1 LAKLIPPFESIE
13 QDALPNSERRVLQ
26 HLNDLDFPGLEVYFS
41 LPLVREKKQGTFRS
55 EADFILFHPNY
66 GILVWEVKGGGISH
80 RDNQWYSQNNRGTY
94 PIKDPVKQADGA
106 ISDIITR
113 IKRNAREGLLLLIGR
128 NLVFPDTVAQDVI
141 LPLGLLREDIIDYHG
156 LKNLDQAALIEQ
168 FKRWPQQNSLPIAKA
183 DATFI
188 RDKVLNPTF
197 HLAPA
202 IEARVDQIETTLVQL
217 TNQQVW
223 ALELLRFV
231 PRLTITGGAGT
242 GKTLLARQKARDLAT
257 DGKKVLALCFNK
269 ALASHIHD
277 ALEDADDIVD
287 GSITASSFH
296 DFARDLIERVGL
308 PWSPPDAAAEKPG
321 FYEET
326 VPTLLA
332 DAGTKLQPGYDALL
346 VDEAQDF
353 HPLWWM
359 ALDSV
364 MAPEAQVILF
374 ADPSQNLYGRDF
386 EIPSDVFS
394 GMLPYPF
401 QLMHNCRN
409 SLEIAQWLNNRFA
422 YASVPAPHLPAAN
435 EPVKE
440 HHWKHIDEQA
450 AQLTKAWS
458 QLKDRGIKAD
468 QLAILS
474 PYRPENSGG
483 IRALQE
489 AFPDEKFVVSTISAY
504 KGLQIPFVFLVD
516 MDTGSF
522 ASREDLWYVG
532 ATRATVGLQ
541 TFSKLEKN

>member
-1 LAKLIPPFESIE
+1 LAKLIPLFESIE
-13 QDALPNSERRVLQ
+13 QDALPNSERKVLQ

-55 EADFILFHPNY
+55 EADFILFHPNH
-66 GILVWEVKGGGISH
+66 GILVWEVKGGGISY
-80 RDNQWYSQNNRGTY
+80 RNNQWYSQNSHGIY
-94 PIKDPVKQADGA
+94 PVKDPVKQADGA

-113 IKRNAREGLLLLIGR
+113 IKRNARDGLLLPIGR
-128 NLVFPDTVAQDVI
+128 NLVFPDTIAQDIV
-141 LPLGLLREDIIDYHG
+141 LPLGLLREDIIDYNG
-156 LKNLDQAALIEQ
+156 LKNLDQTALIEQ
-168 FKRWPQQNSLPIAKA
+168 FKRWPQQDKLPVAKA
-183 DATFI
+183 DATFV

-242 GKTLLARQKARDLAT
+242 GKTLLARQKARDLAS
-257 DGKKVLALCFNK
+257 DGEKVLALCFNK
-269 ALASHIHD
+269 ALAAHIHD
-277 ALEDADDIVD
+277 ALEDTDEKLE
-287 GSITASSFH
+287 GSITACSFH
-296 DFARDLIERVGL
+296 DFARDLIERADL
-308 PWSPPDAAAEKPG
+308 PWNPPEAAEEKPA

-326 VPTLLA
+326 VPSLLA
-332 DAGTKLQPGYDALL
+332 DAAAKIQPDFSALL

-364 MAPEAQVILF
+364 MAPESKIVLF

-386 EIPSDVFS
+386 EIPSDVFT

-409 SLEIAQWLNNRFA
+409 SLEIAQWLNNRFE
-422 YASVPAPHLPAAN
+422 YASTPAPHLPAAN
-435 EPVKE
+435 ERVRE
-440 HHWKHIDEQA
+440 HEWKQIDDQT
-450 AQLTKAWS
+450 QLLTKAWS
-458 QLKDRGIKAD
+458 ELKDRGIKAD
-468 QLAILS
+468 QLAVLS

-483 IRALQE
+483 IRALKE
-489 AFPDEKFVVSTISAY
+489 VFPGDNFTVSTISGY
-504 KGLQIPFVFLVD
+504 KGLQSPFVFLVD
-516 MDTGSF
+516 MNTGGF

-541 TFSKLEKN
+541 TFAKN

>member
-13 QDALPNSERRVLQ
+13 RNALPNSERRVLE
-26 HLNDLDFPGLEVYFS
+26 HLNQLDFPGLEVYFS
-41 LPLVREKKQGTFRS
+41 LPLVREKKLGTFRS
-55 EADFILFHPNY
+55 EADFILFHPAH
-66 GILVWEVKGGGISH
+66 GILVWEVKGGGISY
-80 RDNQWYSQNNRGTY
+80 RESQWFSENNSGTH
-94 PIKDPVKQADGA
+94 PIKDPVKQADNA
-106 ISDIITR
+106 IGDIITR
-113 IKRNAREGLLLLIGR
+113 IKRIVRDGLMLPIGR
-128 NLVFPDTVAQDVI
+128 NLVFPDTVVQNMT
-141 LPLGLLREDIIDYHG
+141 LPLGLVREDIIDYHG
-156 LKNLDQAALIEQ
+156 LQSLDQAALIKL
-168 FKRWPQQNSLPIAKA
+168 FKRWPHQDKLPIGKA
-183 DATFI
+183 DATFV

-202 IEARVDQIETTLVQL
+202 IEARVDQVESRLVQL

-242 GKTLLARQKARDLAT
+242 GKTLLARQKAQDLAGE
-257 DGKKVLALCFNK
+257 GKKVLALCFNK
-269 ALASHIHD
+269 ALAAHIHD
-277 ALEDADDIVD
+277 ALEDADEHLE

-296 DFARDLIERVGL
+296 DFARELIEGAGL
-308 PWSPPDAAAEKPG
+308 AWNPPEVPKNKPA

-332 DAGTKLQPGYDALL
+332 DAAIKLPQTFDALL

-364 MAPEAQVILF
+364 LTPDAQVVLF

-386 EIPSDVFS
+386 EIPSDVFE

-409 SLEIAQWLNNRFA
+409 SLEIAQWLNNRFD

-435 EPVKE
+435 ERVQE
-440 HHWKHIDEQA
+440 HRWKQINEQ
-450 AQLTKAWS
+450 TE
-458 QLKDRGIKAD
+458 QLKAAWQVLKSRGITAE
-468 QLAILS
+468 QLVVLS

-483 IRALQE
+483 ICALKT
-489 AFPDEKFVVSTISAY
+489 AFPDEPFVVSTISSY
-504 KGLQIPFVFLVD
+504 KGLQSPFVFLVD
-516 MDTGSF
+516 MDTGGF
-522 ASREDLWYVG
+522 AAREDLWYVG

-541 TFSKLEKN
+541 TFAKI

>member
-1 LAKLIPPFESIE
+1 LAKLIPSFESIE

-26 HLNDLDFPGLEVYFS
+26 HLNNLDFPGLEVYFS

-55 EADFILFHPNY
+55 EADFILFHPNH
-66 GILVWEVKGGGISH
+66 GILVWEVKGGGISY
-80 RDNQWYSQNNRGTY
+80 RNNQWYSQNNRGIH
-94 PIKDPVKQADGA
+94 PIKDPVKQVDGA

-113 IKRNAREGLLLLIGR
+113 IKRNARDGLLLPIGR
-128 NLVFPDTVAQDVI
+128 NLVFPDTVAQDVV
-141 LPLGLLREDIIDYHG
+141 LPLGLLREDIIDYQG

-168 FKRWPQQNSLPIAKA
+168 FKRWPQQDKLPIAKA
-183 DATFI
+183 DATFV

-202 IEARVDQIETTLVQL
+202 IEARVDQIESTLVQL

-257 DGKKVLALCFNK
+257 DGQRVLALCFNT

-277 ALEDADDIVD
+277 TLEEADESLD

-296 DFARDLIERVGL
+296 DFARDLIERAGL
-308 PWSPPDAAAEKPG
+308 PWSPPDAAEEKPA

-332 DAGTKLQPGYDALL
+332 DAAEKLQPNYDALL

-359 ALDSV
+359 ALDAV
-364 MAPEAQVILF
+364 MTPEAKVVLF

-386 EIPSDVFS
+386 EIPSDVFT

-409 SLEIAQWLNNRFA
+409 SFEIALWLSNRFA
-422 YASVPAPHLPAAN
+422 YASIPAPHLPAAN
-435 EPVKE
+435 EPVRE
-440 HHWKHIDEQA
+440 HQWKHIDDQT
-450 AQLTKAWS
+450 AQLIQAWS
-458 QLKDRGIKAD
+458 QLKERGIKAD
-468 QLAILS
+468 QLAVLS

-483 IRALQE
+483 IRALKE
-489 AFPDEKFVVSTISAY
+489 AFPEENFVVSTISAY
-504 KGLQIPFVFLVD
+504 KGLQTPFVFLVD

-541 TFSKLEKN
+541 TFSKHEKS

>member
-1 LAKLIPPFESIE
+1 MATLIPPLAFIE
-13 QDALPNSERRVLQ
+13 MDALPNSERQVLN
-26 HLNDLDFPGLEVYFS
+26 HLNDLEFPGLEVYFS

-55 EADFILFHPNY
+55 EADFILFHPAH
-66 GILVWEVKGGGISH
+66 GILVWEVKGGGISFQNS
-80 RDNQWYSQNNRGTY
+80 RWYTRNNSGTY
-94 PIKDPVKQADGA
+94 PVKDPVKQADNA
-106 ISDIITR
+106 IGDIITR
-113 IKRNAREGLLLLIGR
+113 IKKIARDGLLLPIGR
-128 NLVFPDTVAQDVI
+128 NLVFPDTLAEGMT
-141 LPLGLLREDIIDYHG
+141 LPMGLLRADIIDHNN
-156 LKNLDQAALIEQ
+156 LQDLDQDALKAL
-168 FKRWPQQNSLPIAKA
+168 FARWPHQDKLPISKA
-183 DATFI
+183 DATFV

-202 IEARVDQIETTLVQL
+202 IDATVDQIQSRLVQL

-242 GKTLLARQKARDLAT
+242 GKTLLARQKARDLASE
-257 DGKKVLALCFNK
+257 GKNVLALCFNK
-269 ALASHIHD
+269 ALAEHLYES
-277 ALEDADDIVD
+277 LQNADDQLE

-296 DFARDLIERVGL
+296 DFARHLIERAGT
-308 PWSPPDAAAEKPG
+308 PWAPPEAPADKPA

-332 DAGTKLQPGYDALL
+332 DAASVLNEQYDALL

-359 ALDSV
+359 ALYAV
-364 MAPEAQVILF
+364 LKPEARVVLF

-386 EIPSDVFS
+386 EIPSDVFD

-409 SLEIAQWLNNRFA
+409 SLEIAQWLNNRFG
-422 YASVPAPHLPAAN
+422 YASVPAPNLPAAN
-435 EPVKE
+435 ELVKE
-440 HHWKHIDEQA
+440 HAWKTIDEQT
-450 AQLTKAWS
+450 AQLAKAWEA
-458 QLKDRGIKAD
+458 LRERGVKPG
-468 QLAILS
+468 QLAVLS

-483 IRALQE
+483 IRAFE
-489 AFPDEKFVVSTISAY
+489 KAFEGEPFVTSTINSY
-504 KGLQIPFVFLVD
+504 KGLQSPFVFLVD
-516 MDTGSF
+516 MNTGEF

-541 TFSKLEKN
+541 TFARTES

>member
-1 LAKLIPPFESIE
+1 MA
-13 QDALPNSERRVLQ
+13 
-26 HLNDLDFPGLEVYFS
+26 
-41 LPLVREKKQGTFRS
+41 
-55 EADFILFHPNY
+55 ILRLRAHY
-66 GILVWEVKGGGISH
+66 
-80 RDNQWYSQNNRGTY
+80 D
-94 PIKDPVKQADGA
+94 
-106 ISDIITR
+106 TR
-113 IKRNAREGLLLLIGR
+113 
-128 NLVFPDTVAQDVI
+128 
-141 LPLGLLREDIIDYHG
+141 
-156 LKNLDQAALIEQ
+156 ALIEQ

-269 ALASHIHD
+269 ALATHIHD

-296 DFARDLIERVGL
+296 DFARDLIERAGL
-308 PWSPPDAAAEKPG
+308 PWSPPDAAEEKPA

-364 MAPEAQVILF
+364 MAPEAKVILF

-422 YASVPAPHLPAAN
+422 YASVPAPHLPTAN

-440 HHWKHIDEQA
+440 HHWTHIDEQA

-489 AFPDEKFVVSTISAY
+489 AFPDDKFVVSTISAY

>member
-1 LAKLIPPFESIE
+1 MAKLIPSFESIE

-26 HLNDLDFPGLEVYFS
+26 HLNNLDFPGLEVYFS

-55 EADFILFHPNY
+55 EADFILFHPNH
-66 GILVWEVKGGGISH
+66 GILVWEVKGGGISY
-80 RDNQWYSQNNRGTY
+80 RNNQWYSQNNRGIH
-94 PIKDPVKQADGA
+94 PIKDPVKQVDGA

-113 IKRNAREGLLLLIGR
+113 IKRNARDGLLLPIGR
-128 NLVFPDTVAQDVI
+128 NLVFPDTVAQDVV
-141 LPLGLLREDIIDYHG
+141 LPLGLLREDIVDYQG
-156 LKNLDQAALIEQ
+156 LKSLDQAALIGQ
-168 FKRWPQQNSLPIAKA
+168 FKRWPHQDKLPIAKA
-183 DATFI
+183 DATFV

-202 IEARVDQIETTLVQL
+202 IEARVDQIESTLVQL

-257 DGKKVLALCFNK
+257 DGQKVLALCFNT

-277 ALEDADDIVD
+277 ALEEADESLD

-296 DFARDLIERVGL
+296 DFARDLIERAGL
-308 PWSPPDAAAEKPG
+308 PWSPPDAAEEKPA

-332 DAGTKLQPGYDALL
+332 DAAEKLQPNYDALL

-359 ALDSV
+359 ALDAV
-364 MAPEAQVILF
+364 MTPEAKVVLF

-386 EIPSDVFS
+386 EIPSDVFT

-409 SLEIAQWLNNRFA
+409 SLEIAQWISNRFA
-422 YASVPAPHLPAAN
+422 YASIPAPHLPAAN
-435 EPVKE
+435 EPVRE
-440 HHWKHIDEQA
+440 HQWKQIDEQT
-450 AQLTKAWS
+450 AQLIQAWS
-458 QLKDRGIKAD
+458 QLKERGIKAD
-468 QLAILS
+468 QLAVLS

-483 IRALQE
+483 IRALKE
-489 AFPDEKFVVSTISAY
+489 AFPEENFVVSTISAY
-504 KGLQIPFVFLVD
+504 KGLQTPFVFLVD

-541 TFSKLEKN
+541 TFAKT